1 MKKEEYIFLAKEIL
15 KNECLHFQ
23 GFEDLAQR
31 LELNPAYFSRLFKKI
46 EGQTPQAFLQ
56 DLRIEKAKTLLLNTD
71 LSNQEIAMF
80 TGFAYANY
88 FARVFKEKE
97 NLSPQAY
104 RKKHRASNAEQG
116 LEILLDEQVWL

>member
-1 MKKEEYIFLAKEIL
+1 MKKEDYIFQAKEIL

-56 DLRIEKAKTLLLNTD
+56 DLRIEKAKILLMNTE

-80 TGFAYANY
+80 TGFSYANY
-88 FARVFKEKE
+88 FAKVFKEKE

-104 RKKHRASNAEQG
+104 RKKYRELKEEKG
-116 LEILLDEQVWL
+116 LEMLLDEQVWL